1 MAGIVYEAP
10 LAQGELHFYC
20 LNQPE
25 LFTRFRYPDSLSGEV
40 GMLRWRPIKVFE
52 KIAPDREA
60 NGDLSNRIAIA
71 IARTRASG
79 APRLNAIKPDGY
91 WRLFHQ

>member
-1 MAGIVYEAP
+1 
-10 LAQGELHFYC
+10 
-20 LNQPE
+20 
-25 LFTRFRYPDSLSGEV
+25 
-40 GMLRWRPIKVFE
+40 MLRWRPIKVFE
-52 KIAPDREA
+52 KIAPDRET

-91 WRLFHQ
+91 WRLFHP